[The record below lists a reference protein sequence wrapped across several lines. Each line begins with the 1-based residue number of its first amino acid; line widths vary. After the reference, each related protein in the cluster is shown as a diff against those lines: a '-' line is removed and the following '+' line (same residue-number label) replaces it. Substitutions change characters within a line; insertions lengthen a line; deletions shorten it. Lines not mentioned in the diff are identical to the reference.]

1 MVARITAPEMDFES
15 LPNVGPA
22 TAEDLRRLK
31 ITTLAKLKRSKPIEM
46 YEKISAM
53 DGEKH
58 DICALDVFT
67 ALVEYA
73 KTGVS
78 KPWWHYSHLRK
89 AAALSAGK
97 NKKKR

>member
-1 MVARITAPEMDFES
+1 MVARVTAPEKDFES

-78 KPWWHYSHLRK
+78 KPWWHYSHVRK
-89 AAALSAGK
+89 AAALSGGK
-97 NKKKR
+97 KKKR